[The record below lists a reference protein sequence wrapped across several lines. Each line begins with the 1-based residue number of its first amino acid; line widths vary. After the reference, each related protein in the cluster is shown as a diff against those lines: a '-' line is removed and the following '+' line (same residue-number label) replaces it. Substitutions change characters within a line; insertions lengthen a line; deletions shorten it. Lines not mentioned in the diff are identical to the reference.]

1 MTNRILNNM
10 VEISRL
16 AGSLQWQYKRNL
28 HLRKENRIRLIQSS
42 LAIENNSLTV
52 EQVTDLVNGK
62 RVLGDPKEI
71 REVQNAYEAYEEIM
85 GYNPYA
91 VRDFLKAHKLLTK
104 GLVRLSGRFRSKDVG
119 VFASDGLLPHMGV
132 RPELIP
138 DLMKALFRWAKTD
151 DTPLLVKSTVVHY
164 EIEVIHP
171 FEDGNGRMGRLWQS
185 VLLSRWNPLFAWL
198 PVETIVYRNQPGY
211 YRVLAEADRANN
223 STVFIEFMLDMIL
236 ETLQTYRTDGISDKI
251 SGKTSGKKQAIY
263 DLILHHLQTH
273 AHISNSQLQMLTGKS
288 PATVRK
294 YLADLVSEGL
304 LEAEGENK
312 QRVYRLS
319 GKKKTQD

>member
-1 MTNRILNNM
+1 
-10 VEISRL
+10 
-16 AGSLQWQYKRNL
+16 
-28 HLRKENRIRLIQSS
+28 
-42 LAIENNSLTV
+42 
-52 EQVTDLVNGK
+52 
-62 RVLGDPKEI
+62 
-71 REVQNAYEAYEEIM
+71 
-85 GYNPYA
+85 
-91 VRDFLKAHKLLTK
+91 
-104 GLVRLSGRFRSKDVG
+104 
-119 VFASDGLLPHMGV
+119 
-132 RPELIP
+132 
-138 DLMKALFRWAKTD
+138 
-151 DTPLLVKSTVVHY
+151 
-164 EIEVIHP
+164 
-171 FEDGNGRMGRLWQS
+171 
-185 VLLSRWNPLFAWL
+185 
-198 PVETIVYRNQPGY
+198 
-211 YRVLAEADRANN
+211 
-223 STVFIEFMLDMIL
+223 MLDMIL